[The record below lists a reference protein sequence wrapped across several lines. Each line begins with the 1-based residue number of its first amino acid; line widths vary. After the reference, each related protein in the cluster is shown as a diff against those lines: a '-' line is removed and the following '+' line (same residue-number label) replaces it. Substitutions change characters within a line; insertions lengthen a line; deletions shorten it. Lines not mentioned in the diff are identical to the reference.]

1 MYIICPKEKKENTF
15 GIILSKGL
23 RIMSELFGRKSL
35 NFFVKK
41 ITKTLM
47 GFYLVFKNLLKVYY
61 FKKL

>member
-47 GFYLVFKNLLKVYY
+47 GFLFA
-61 FKKL
+61 F